1 MSYCE
6 CEDNRTCIVIFFFL
20 VREIFFYFGF
30 LIYLSFILVI

>member
-20 VREIFFYFGF
+20 VREIFF
-30 LIYLSFILVI
+30 FILAP

>member
-20 VREIFFYFGF
+20 VREIFY
-30 LIYLSFILVI
+30 ILAP